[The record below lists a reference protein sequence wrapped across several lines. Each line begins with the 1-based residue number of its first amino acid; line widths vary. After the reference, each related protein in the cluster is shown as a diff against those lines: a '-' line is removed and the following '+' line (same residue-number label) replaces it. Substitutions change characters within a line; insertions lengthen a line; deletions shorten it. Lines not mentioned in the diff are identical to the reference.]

1 MHRTRVGSPQASRI
15 ATSQNAVLART
26 RASVASNNDSSGAMS
41 FLQRL
46 GGQLSKWHR
55 AMGKMGDLTPPGN
68 EFLLNFGAEHVQ
80 WETADDRIFG
90 GLSEGAVSPGAYPE
104 SVRFSGATS
113 LELDARAKQIKNDKG
128 KVVTRTGWCAMQAE
142 VLDEGWELE
151 DADGLR
157 LRVRHSGERSFFLNL
172 RSEGILGEERVD
184 LYQAEIP
191 TPLKP
196 MEWCGARRP
205 VGWG

>member
-1 MHRTRVGSPQASRI
+1 
-15 ATSQNAVLART
+15 
-26 RASVASNNDSSGAMS
+26 MS

-196 MEWCGARRP
+196 MEWCGTRRP

>member
-1 MHRTRVGSPQASRI
+1 
-15 ATSQNAVLART
+15 
-26 RASVASNNDSSGAMS
+26 MS

-46 GGQLSKWHR
+46 GGQLARWQR
-55 AMGKMGDLTPPGN
+55 AIANVGDLVPPGN
-68 EFLLNFGAEHVQ
+68 EFLIKFGGSEEMLRR
-80 WETADDRIFG
+80 WELADDRLFG
-90 GLSEGAVSPGAYPE
+90 GLSEGAVSLGSEE

-113 LELDARAKQIKNDKG
+113 LELHARAKQIKNDKG
-128 KVVTRTGWCAMQAE
+128 KTVTRTGFCAMQTD

-151 DADGLR
+151 DADGLQ

-191 TPLKP
+191 TPPRP
-196 MEWCGARRP
+196 MEWCAASRLA
-205 VGWG
+205 

>member
-1 MHRTRVGSPQASRI
+1 MKQLQFMSGAD
-15 ATSQNAVLART
+15 AVLAL
-26 RASVASNNDSSGAMS
+26 AKVAFGQRRAMS

-46 GGQLSKWHR
+46 GGQLSKWQR
-55 AMGKMGDLTPPGN
+55 AIANMGDLAPPGN
-68 EFLLNFGAEHVQ
+68 EFLLKLGAEHLQ
-80 WETADDRIFG
+80 WELADDRLFG
-90 GLSEGAVSPGAYPE
+90 GLSEGAVSLGAEE
-104 SVRFSGATS
+104 SVQFSGVTS
-113 LELDARAKQIKNDKG
+113 LKLDARAKQIKNDKG
-128 KVVTRTGWCAMQAE
+128 KVVTRTGWCAMQAD

-172 RSEGILGEERVD
+172 RSEGMLGEERVD

-196 MEWCGARRP
+196 MEWRARRP
-205 VGWG
+205 VG